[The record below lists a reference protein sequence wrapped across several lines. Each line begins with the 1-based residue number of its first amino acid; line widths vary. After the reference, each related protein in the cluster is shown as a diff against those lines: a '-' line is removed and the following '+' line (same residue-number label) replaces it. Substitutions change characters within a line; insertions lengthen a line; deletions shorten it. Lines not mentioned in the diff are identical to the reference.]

1 MNNMKIII
9 VGPSYPYRGGIA
21 AFTDRLATEF
31 LSENIDVEL
40 YTFTLQYPSILFPG
54 KTQYSDAVAPKDVKI
69 FRKINSINPFTWI
82 KTAKEIKAKNP
93 DIVIFAYWMSFFAP
107 CYAKMAKI
115 ISNNNQ
121 TRCIGLV
128 HNMMPH
134 EKSILDV
141 LFSPRFVKSMDAFV
155 ALSKSVLQDISKL
168 DKNSKPKQ
176 FSPHPL
182 YDHYGDREDKSFAL
196 SSLYFDE
203 SYNYLLFFGLIRE
216 YKGLDLLLKAM
227 ADERIDNYPLK
238 LVIAG
243 EFYDKKEIY
252 LQMIDNY
259 KINDK
264 VIICDKYIP
273 DEEVKN
279 FFNLADMVVQPYK
292 SATQSGVTQVAY
304 HFEKP
309 MLVTDV
315 GGLREIVP
323 DGKVGYVVEPNP
335 VKIADAICDFYDNN
349 RKEFF
354 EDNIVEE
361 KKKYEWS
368 KMTETILNLYKEL
381 NSK

>member
-1 MNNMKIII
+1 MKIII
-9 VGPSYPYRGGIA
+9 VGPSHPYRGGIA
-21 AFTDRLATEF
+21 AFTDRLANEF
-31 LSENIDVEL
+31 QVEGADVEL

-54 KTQYSDAVAPKDVKI
+54 KTQYSDALAPEDIKI

-93 DIVIFAYWMSFFAP
+93 DIVVFAYWMSFFAP
-107 CYAKMAKI
+107 CYAQMAKI
-115 ISNNNQ
+115 ISKNKN

-134 EKSILDV
+134 ERSLLDR
-141 LFSPRFVKSMDAFV
+141 LLSPCFVKRMHAFA
-155 ALSKSVLQDISKL
+155 ALSKSVLNDVSKL
-168 DKNSKPKQ
+168 DKKSKPKL

-182 YDHYGDREDKSFAL
+182 YDHYGDREDKAVAL
-196 SSLYFDE
+196 SSLYLDDN
-203 SYNYLLFFGLIRE
+203 YNYLLFFGLIRE

-227 ADERIDNYPLK
+227 SDERLDNYPLK
-238 LVIAG
+238 LIVAG
-243 EFYDKKEIY
+243 EFYEKKEPY
-252 LQMIDNY
+252 LQMIDNLDI
-259 KINDK
+259 KDR
-264 VIICDKYIP
+264 VIVCDKYIP

-323 DGKVGYVVEPNP
+323 DGKVGYVVEPEP
-335 VKIADAICDFYDNN
+335 KKIADAICDFYDND

-354 EDNIVEE
+354 EANIVEE

-368 KMTETILNLYKEL
+368 KMTETIMKLYKET
-381 NSK
+381 K

>member
-1 MNNMKIII
+1 MKIII
-9 VGPSYPYRGGIA
+9 VGPSHPYRGGIA
-21 AFTDRLATEF
+21 AFTDRLANEF
-31 LSENIDVEL
+31 QVEGADVEL

-54 KTQYSDAVAPKDVKI
+54 KTQYSDAPAPEDIKI

-93 DIVIFAYWMSFFAP
+93 DIVVFAYWMSFFAP
-107 CYAKMAKI
+107 CYAQMAKI
-115 ISNNNQ
+115 ISKNKN

-134 EKSILDV
+134 ERSLLDR
-141 LFSPRFVKSMDAFV
+141 LLSPCFVKKMNAFA
-155 ALSKSVLQDISKL
+155 ALSKSVLNDVSKL
-168 DKNSKPKQ
+168 DKKSKPKL

-182 YDHYGDREDKSFAL
+182 YDHYGDREDKAVAL
-196 SSLYFDE
+196 SSLYLDDN
-203 SYNYLLFFGLIRE
+203 YNYLLFFGLIRE

-227 ADERIDNYPLK
+227 SDERLDNYPLK
-238 LVIAG
+238 LIVAG
-243 EFYDKKEIY
+243 EFYEKKEPY
-252 LQMIDNY
+252 LQMIDNLDI
-259 KINDK
+259 KDR

-323 DGKVGYVVEPNP
+323 DGKVGYVVEPEP
-335 VKIADAICDFYDNN
+335 KKIADAICDFYDND

-354 EDNIVEE
+354 EANIVEE

-368 KMTETILNLYKEL
+368 KMTETIMKLYKETKQL
-381 NSK
+381 

>member
-1 MNNMKIII
+1 MKIII
-9 VGPSYPYRGGIA
+9 VGPSHPYRGGIA
-21 AFTDRLATEF
+21 AFTDRLANEF
-31 LSENIDVEL
+31 QVEGADVEL

-54 KTQYSDAVAPKDVKI
+54 KTQYSDAPAPEDIKI

-93 DIVIFAYWMSFFAP
+93 DIVVFAYWMSFFAP
-107 CYAKMAKI
+107 CYAQMAKI
-115 ISNNNQ
+115 ISKNKN

-134 EKSILDV
+134 ERSLLDR
-141 LFSPRFVKSMDAFV
+141 LLSPCFVKRMHAFA
-155 ALSKSVLQDISKL
+155 ALSKSVLNDVSKL
-168 DKNSKPKQ
+168 DKKSKPKL

-182 YDHYGDREDKSFAL
+182 YDHYGDREDKAVAL
-196 SSLYFDE
+196 SSLYLDDN
-203 SYNYLLFFGLIRE
+203 YNYLLFFGLIRE

-227 ADERIDNYPLK
+227 SDERLDNYPLK
-238 LVIAG
+238 LIVAG
-243 EFYDKKEIY
+243 EFYEKKEPY
-252 LQMIDNY
+252 LQMIDNLDI
-259 KINDK
+259 KDK

-304 HFEKP
+304 HFERP

-323 DGKVGYVVEPNP
+323 DGKVGYVVEPEP
-335 VKIADAICDFYDNN
+335 KKIADAICDFYDND

-354 EDNIVEE
+354 EANIVEE

-368 KMTETILNLYKEL
+368 KMTETIMKLYKET
-381 NSK
+381 K

>member
-1 MNNMKIII
+1 MKIII
-9 VGPSYPYRGGIA
+9 IGPAHPYRGGIA
-21 AFTDRLATEF
+21 AFTDRLAAEF
-31 LSENIDVEL
+31 VAEDADVEL
-40 YTFTLQYPSILFPG
+40 YTFTLQYPSFLFPG
-54 KTQYSDAVAPKDVKI
+54 KTQYSDAPAPENIKI
-69 FRKINSINPFTWI
+69 YRKINSINPITWI

-107 CYAKMAKI
+107 CYAKMAEI
-115 ISNNNQ
+115 ISKNKSI
-121 TRCIGLV
+121 RCIGLV
-128 HNMMPH
+128 HNMKPH
-134 EKSILDV
+134 EKSAIDK
-141 LFSPRFVKSMDAFV
+141 LFSPCFVRKMHSFV
-155 ALSKSVLQDISKL
+155 ALSKSVLEDIDKL
-168 DKNSKPKQ
+168 DRKDKPKQ

-182 YDHYGDREDKSFAL
+182 YDHYGDKEDKIMAMN
-196 SSLYFDE
+196 SLYLDTN
-203 SYNYLLFFGLIRE
+203 YNYLLFFGLIRE

-238 LVIAG
+238 LVVAG
-243 EFYDKKEIY
+243 EFYGKKEPY

-259 KINDK
+259 QINDK

-323 DGKVGYVVEPNP
+323 NGKVGYVVEPDP
-335 VKIADAICDFYDNN
+335 VKIADAICDFYDND
-349 RKEFF
+349 RMGLF
-354 EDNIVEE
+354 ENNIVEE

-368 KMTETILNLYKEL
+368 KMTETIMKLY
-381 NSK
+381 NSKR

>member
-1 MNNMKIII
+1 MKIII
-9 VGPSYPYRGGIA
+9 VGPSHPYRGGIA
-21 AFTDRLATEF
+21 AFTDRLANEF
-31 LSENIDVEL
+31 LAEGVDVEL

-54 KTQYSDAVAPKDVKI
+54 KTQYSDAPAPKNIKI
-69 FRKINSINPFTWI
+69 FRKINSINPFTWV
-82 KTAKEIKAKNP
+82 KAAKDIKAKSP

-115 ISNNNQ
+115 ISKNKS

-134 EKSILDV
+134 EKSLLDR
-141 LFSPRFVKSMDAFV
+141 LFSPCFVKRMHAFA
-155 ALSKSVLQDISKL
+155 ALSKSVLDDVSRL
-168 DKNSKPKQ
+168 DKKSKPKL

-182 YDHYGDREDKSFAL
+182 YDHYGDREDKSVAL
-196 SSLYFDE
+196 SSLYLDDN
-203 SYNYLLFFGLIRE
+203 YNYLLFFGLIRE

-227 ADERIDNYPLK
+227 SDERLDKYPLK
-238 LVIAG
+238 LIVAG
-243 EFYDKKEIY
+243 EFYEKKEPY
-252 LQMIDNY
+252 LQMIDNLDI
-259 KINDK
+259 KDK

-304 HFEKP
+304 HFERP

-315 GGLREIVP
+315 GGLREIVS
-323 DGKVGYVVEPNP
+323 DGKVGYVVEPDP
-335 VKIADAICDFYDNN
+335 KKIADAICDFYDND

-354 EDNIVEE
+354 EANIVEE

-368 KMTETILNLYKEL
+368 KMTETIMELYKET
-381 NSK
+381 K

>member
-1 MNNMKIII
+1 MKIII
-9 VGPSYPYRGGIA
+9 VGPSHPYRGGIA
-21 AFTDRLATEF
+21 AFTDRLANEF
-31 LSENIDVEL
+31 QVEGADVEL

-54 KTQYSDAVAPKDVKI
+54 KTQYSDAPAPEDIKI

-93 DIVIFAYWMSFFAP
+93 DIVVFAYWMSFFAP
-107 CYAKMAKI
+107 CYAQMAKI
-115 ISNNNQ
+115 ISKNKN

-134 EKSILDV
+134 ERSLLDR
-141 LFSPRFVKSMDAFV
+141 LLSPYFVKRMHAFA
-155 ALSKSVLQDISKL
+155 ALSKSVLDDVSKL
-168 DKNSKPKQ
+168 DKKSKPKL

-182 YDHYGDREDKSFAL
+182 YDHYGDREDKAVAL
-196 SSLYFDE
+196 SSLYLDDN
-203 SYNYLLFFGLIRE
+203 YNYLLFFGLIRE

-227 ADERIDNYPLK
+227 SDERLDNYPLK
-238 LVIAG
+238 LIVAG
-243 EFYDKKEIY
+243 EFYEKKEPY
-252 LQMIDNY
+252 LQMIDNLDI
-259 KINDK
+259 KDR
-264 VIICDKYIP
+264 VIVCDKYIP

-323 DGKVGYVVEPNP
+323 DGKVGYVVEPEP
-335 VKIADAICDFYDNN
+335 KKIADAICDFYDNG

-354 EDNIVEE
+354 EANIVEE

-368 KMTETILNLYKEL
+368 KMTETIMKLYKET
-381 NSK
+381 K

>member
-1 MNNMKIII
+1 MKIVV
-9 VGPSYPYRGGIA
+9 VGPSHPYRGGIA
-21 AFTDRLATEF
+21 AFTDRLANEF
-31 LSENIDVEL
+31 VAEGDDVHL

-54 KTQYSDAVAPKDVKI
+54 KTQYSDAPAPKNIRI
-69 FRKINSINPFTWI
+69 FRRINSINPISWV

-107 CYAKMAKI
+107 CYATMAKI
-115 ISNNNQ
+115 ISKNKK

-134 EKSILDV
+134 EKSILDRV
-141 LFSPRFVKSMDAFV
+141 FSPCFVKKMDAFV
-155 ALSKSVLQDISKL
+155 ALSKSVLEDISKL
-168 DKNSKPKQ
+168 DKKSKPKC

-182 YDHYGDREDKSFAL
+182 YDHYGDREDKSLAIN
-196 SSLYFDE
+196 SLYLDDK
-203 SYNYLLFFGLIRE
+203 YNYLLFFGLIRE

-227 ADERIDNYPLK
+227 ADERIGNYPVK
-238 LVIAG
+238 LIVAG
-243 EFYDKKEIY
+243 EFYEKKEPY

-264 VIICDKYIP
+264 VIICDRYIP

-279 FFNLADMVVQPYK
+279 FFNLADMVVQPYR

-323 DGKVGYVVEPNP
+323 DGKVGYVVEPQP
-335 VKIADAICDFYDNN
+335 VKIADAICDFYDND

-354 EDNIVEE
+354 ENNVIEE

-368 KMTETILNLYKEL
+368 KMSETIKKLYDDV
-381 NSK
+381 SK

>member
-1 MNNMKIII
+1 MKIII
-9 VGPSYPYRGGIA
+9 VGPSHPYRGGIA
-21 AFTDRLATEF
+21 AFTDRLANEF
-31 LSENIDVEL
+31 LAEGVDVEL

-54 KTQYSDAVAPKDVKI
+54 KTQYSDAPAPKDIKI

-82 KTAKEIKAKNP
+82 KTAKEIKAKKP
-93 DIVIFAYWMSFFAP
+93 DIVVFAYWMSFFAP
-107 CYAKMAKI
+107 CYAQMAKI
-115 ISNNNQ
+115 ISKNNN

-134 EKSILDV
+134 ERSLLDR
-141 LFSPRFVKSMDAFV
+141 LLSPCFVKRMHAFA
-155 ALSKSVLQDISKL
+155 ALSKSVLDDVSKL
-168 DKNSKPKQ
+168 DKKSKPKL

-182 YDHYGDREDKSFAL
+182 YDHYGDREDKAVAL
-196 SSLYFDE
+196 SSLYLDDN
-203 SYNYLLFFGLIRE
+203 YNYLLFFGLIRE

-227 ADERIDNYPLK
+227 SDERLDNYPLK
-238 LVIAG
+238 LIVAG
-243 EFYDKKEIY
+243 EFYEKKEPY
-252 LQMIDNY
+252 LQMIDNLDI
-259 KINDK
+259 KDK

-323 DGKVGYVVEPNP
+323 NGKVGYVVEPEP
-335 VKIADAICDFYDNN
+335 KKIADAICDFYDND

-354 EDNIVEE
+354 EANIVEE

-368 KMTETILNLYKEL
+368 KMTETIMKLYKET
-381 NSK
+381 K

>member
-1 MNNMKIII
+1 MKIII
-9 VGPSYPYRGGIA
+9 VGPAHPYRGGIA

-31 LSENIDVEL
+31 VAENVDVEL
-40 YTFTLQYPSILFPG
+40 YTFTLQYPSFLFPG
-54 KTQYSDAVAPKDVKI
+54 KTQYSDAPAPENIKI
-69 FRKINSINPFTWI
+69 FRRINSINPFNWI
-82 KTAKEIKAKNP
+82 KTAKEIRAKNP

-115 ISNNNQ
+115 ISKNKVL
-121 TRCIGLV
+121 RCIGLV

-134 EKSILDV
+134 EKSVLDR
-141 LFSPRFVKSMDAFV
+141 LFSPRFVRRMDAFV
-155 ALSKSVLQDISKL
+155 ALSKSVLEDISKL
-168 DKNSKPKQ
+168 DKKSKPKM

-182 YDHYGDREDKSFAL
+182 YDHYGDREDKIMAMN
-196 SSLYFDE
+196 SLYLDNN
-203 SYNYLLFFGLIRE
+203 YAYLLFFGLIRE

-238 LVIAG
+238 LIVAG
-243 EFYDKKEIY
+243 EFYDKKEPY

-259 KINDK
+259 GIEDK

-323 DGKVGYVVEPNP
+323 DGKVGYVVAPDP
-335 VKIADAICDFYDNN
+335 VKIADAICDFYDND
-349 RKEFF
+349 RCEFF
-354 EDNIVEE
+354 ENNIIEE

-368 KMTETILNLYKEL
+368 KMTDAIRKLY
-381 NSK
+381 NDVSR